1 MGLKE
6 KDDSPLMNLDWIGL
20 DLFSHFKAQE
30 YKQLRMALNQT
41 DRASVSTYNLFTVAF
56 LHIIYMYTHRHQ
68 HRHTHMKNEINTN

>member
-20 DLFSHFKAQE
+20 DLFSPFKARE

-41 DRASVSTYNLFTVAF
+41 DRASASTYTLFAVAF